1 MGVARRVVATVLA
14 FQLATGGAIA
24 TAFAQAP
31 PIDVVVLKDGS
42 MVRGTIAE
50 LRAGV
55 EVTIVTMTGETRK
68 FVMAD
73 VSYAGPVA
81 GAPSSKGPS
90 SQEATPGQASNGPG
104 APLPTVNA
112 PSSTALT
119 LRSPQSGITFHVRTG
134 SASGTGATA
143 VRDSQG
149 RVGAGVVALSL
160 SAWAPICTAPCT
172 GTLAAGSYTLGLS
185 QGTGEVVAHESLVR
199 VDGPS
204 TLTGTYDSQK
214 GRRDAGSAVMLGGF
228 LVGSVLLLSGMAK
241 AGKSS
246 GGGSTVITGSVII
259 LGSVLVGVILRS
271 ASDSVSIR
279 VAPAAAGALPT
290 SRLLG
295 SVEPGASALP
305 GGSLVA
311 SF

>member
-1 MGVARRVVATVLA
+1 MTVARRVVATVLA

-31 PIDVVVLKDGS
+31 PVDVVVLKDGS

-73 VSYAGPVA
+73 VSYAGPAA
-81 GAPSSKGPS
+81 GAPSPKAPAG
-90 SQEATPGQASNGPG
+90 QEATPREASNGPG
-104 APLPTVNA
+104 APLPTVKA
-112 PSSTALT
+112 PALT

-134 SASGTGATA
+134 SASGTGATT
-143 VRDSQG
+143 VTDSQG
-149 RVGAGVVALSL
+149 RVGTGVVALSL
-160 SAWAPICTAPCT
+160 SAWTPICTAPCT